1 MPEKLIVPVDVN
13 VLSKWW
19 AEDKYRIHTL
29 QARIEEMHDENS
41 RVYEKL
47 NEARER
53 LLDDAITKNDE
64 YALHLISQAMGI
76 LHGYTNPNLTPPKE
90 GN

>member
-1 MPEKLIVPVDVN
+1 MDIRWSAD
-13 VLSKWW
+13 
-19 AEDKYRIHTL
+19 ARMRAQAL
-29 QARIEEMHDENS
+29 QARIEEMHNENS
-41 RVYEKL
+41 LVYEKL
-47 NEARER
+47 NQARER

>member
-1 MPEKLIVPVDVN
+1 MDIRWSAD
-13 VLSKWW
+13 
-19 AEDKYRIHTL
+19 ARMRAQAL

-41 RVYEKL
+41 LVYEKL
-47 NEARER
+47 NQARER

>member
-1 MPEKLIVPVDVN
+1 MDIRW
-13 VLSKWW
+13 S
-19 AEDKYRIHTL
+19 AATRMRAQAL

-41 RVYEKL
+41 LVYEKL

-53 LLDDAITKNDE
+53 LLDDDDAST
-64 YALHLISQAMGI
+64 LHLISQAMGI

>member
-1 MPEKLIVPVDVN
+1 MDIRP
-13 VLSKWW
+13 S
-19 AEDKYRIHTL
+19 AATRMRAQAL
-29 QARIEEMHDENS
+29 QARIEEMHNENS
-41 RVYEKL
+41 LVYEKL
-47 NEARER
+47 NQARER

>member
-1 MPEKLIVPVDVN
+1 MDIRWSAD
-13 VLSKWW
+13 
-19 AEDKYRIHTL
+19 ARMRAQTL

-41 RVYEKL
+41 LVYEKL
-47 NEARER
+47 NQARER